1 MFLKQRYYEGGSNAM
16 KILAW
21 KLRKKTAE
29 NTIYK
34 IRYPR
39 TKMIKKNKQNEIQEA
54 FEVFYKKLYSRVP
67 GGNETQIDTYLN
79 SLKLPTLNEDQN
91 KRMFTDITEEELKI
105 AISRLKLGKSPG
117 SDGYTAEWYK
127 EFKNELIVICSVML
141 PTLNWV

>member
-1 MFLKQRYYEGGSNAM
+1 MFLKQRYYDGGSNAM

-34 IRYPR
+34 IRDPR

-67 GGNETQIDTYLN
+67 GGDETQTDTYFN
-79 SLKLPTLNEDQN
+79 SLELPTLNEEQN
-91 KRMFTDITEEELKI
+91 KRMITDITEEELKI
-105 AISRLKLGKSPG
+105 ASHLDQMVIRQSGIRSLKM
-117 SDGYTAEWYK
+117 
-127 EFKNELIVICSVML
+127 N
-141 PTLNWV
+141 